1 MSSYL
6 TVSPLLRYLAA
17 SGSTYRSGLLSVAL
31 STGSPAWELPSTLPC
46 GARTFL
52 DTGLPAPRPP
62 GQLQTIIIA
71 PSVSRLGSRH
81 ESVQTVTRRSQILV
95 AAVAAGLLLLAGLF
109 VLVTSRSDGP
119 PSALGDFPVTMV
131 DDAGA
136 TVTVT
141 GAPQRIVSLAPH
153 ITETL
158 FALGAGERIVGVASG
173 ETHPPAAST
182 LPRVVTDDGL
192 TPDPNAIVQAR
203 PDLVLTATTG
213 DWIEP
218 LRTAGLSVITLT
230 ASDLG
235 DALKDMRS
243 IGRLTGE
250 AQAASELVS
259 EIRQGIRT
267 VRSTSKSNEGAP
279 KVFVEVFS
287 EPLIGAASESFVG
300 SLVMASGGQA
310 VPESEDPY
318 PAISL
323 DQLNALDPDVY
334 LAAASSA
341 VTIERITTR
350 PGFSDLR
357 AIREQRVHLISD
369 ELLLRPGPRMVEGLE
384 AIASIIRETEPA

>member
-1 MSSYL
+1 ML
-6 TVSPLLRYLAA
+6 TR
-17 SGSTYRSGLLSVAL
+17 
-31 STGSPAWELPSTLPC
+31 
-46 GARTFL
+46 
-52 DTGLPAPRPP
+52 
-62 GQLQTIIIA
+62 
-71 PSVSRLGSRH
+71 
-81 ESVQTVTRRSQILV
+81 
-95 AAVAAGLLLLAGLF
+95 
-109 VLVTSRSDGP
+109 RSDGP

-158 FALGAGERIVGVASG
+158 FALGAGEWIVGVAAG

-192 TPDPNAIVQAR
+192 TPDPNAILRAR

-218 LRTAGLSVITLT
+218 LNTAGLSVIALT
-230 ASDLG
+230 ASDLE

-243 IGRLTGE
+243 IGRLVGQG
-250 AQAASELVS
+250 QAASELVS

-267 VRSTSKSNEGAP
+267 VRSTSRSNEGAP

-300 SLVMASGGQA
+300 SLVMAAGGEA

-318 PAISL
+318 PAVSL
-323 DQLNALDPDVY
+323 DQLNELDPDIY
-334 LAAASSA
+334 LAVVSSA
-341 VTIERITTR
+341 VTIERINAR

-357 AIREQRVHLISD
+357 ALREQRVHLISD

-384 AIASIIRETEPA
+384 AISRIIRETEPA